1 MFFKSLK
8 CTAVIAAVAVLALAA
23 TVMAGP
29 GAGKPGSPDNDHSNY
44 GDMGKAKEF
53 AKEHMGEKGK
63 NLTEKEEL
71 MMLFSLHDS
80 NKDGFLDG
88 IELRAA
94 FSDYHQGAP
103 ESTLSLQQMLD
114 MIDHVIAEDD
124 TDNDGKISWE
134 EYLISQKYH
143 EG

>member
-1 MFFKSLK
+1 MAKGITWTISVAALLSY
-8 CTAVIAAVAVLALAA
+8 AVSA
-23 TVMAGP
+23 VMAG
-29 GAGKPGSPDNDHSNY
+29 AGMVVDQSDPDHSNY

-53 AKEHMGEKGK
+53 AKEHMGEKAK
-63 NLTEKEEL
+63 TLSQKEEL

-94 FSDYHQGAP
+94 FSDYAHSD
-103 ESTLSLQQMLD
+103 ESNLSLEKMHD
-114 MIDHVIAEDD
+114 MIDHVIEEDD
-124 TDNDGKISWE
+124 TNNDGKISWE

-143 EG
+143 EAN

>member
-1 MFFKSLK
+1 MRPASLK
-8 CTAVIAAVAVLALAA
+8 FSVALVALLSLASTAIA
-23 TVMAGP
+23 
-29 GAGKPGSPDNDHSNY
+29 GSGIPVGNPDTEHSNY
-44 GDMGKAKEF
+44 GDKVKAKEF
-53 AKEHMGEKGK
+53 AKEHMGDK
-63 NLTEKEEL
+63 NLSEKEEL
-71 MMLFSLHDS
+71 MMLFSLHDR
-80 NKDGFLDG
+80 NKDGYLDG

-94 FSDYHQGAP
+94 FSDYNQGDE
-103 ESTLSLQQMLD
+103 ESKLTLKQMLD